1 MAVRTDPNDSFE
13 MLAQEHLHPLYS
25 MAVRLTRQPQE
36 AEDLVQETLLRA
48 YRFFDKYER
57 GTNFKAWIFKI
68 LKNVFI
74 NRYRKTQ
81 TEPDTV
87 EFGAIEEGLES
98 LVDNVSP
105 GTQPAPVDPESIL
118 MRGVVD
124 GEIEGALDELPPEY
138 RMVLLMAVVEEMSYK
153 EIAAALS
160 IPIGTVMSRLHRAR
174 RLLQGRLV
182 DYGRSR
188 GLIPGRRDSSPV
200 ADISRFRR
208 GKP

>member
-1 MAVRTDPNDSFE
+1 MAARTDPNDGFE
-13 MLAQEHLHPLYS
+13 KLAEENLHPLYS

-68 LKNVFI
+68 LKNAFI
-74 NRYRKTQ
+74 NRYRKAQ
-81 TEPDTV
+81 TEPATV
-87 EFGAIEEGLES
+87 DFGAIEEGLET
-98 LVDNVSP
+98 LVDGVSP
-105 GTQPAPVDPESIL
+105 GTQAAPSDPESIL
-118 MRGVVD
+118 MQGAVD

-182 DYGRSR
+182 EYGHRR
-188 GLIPGRRDSSPV
+188 GLISGRRESPPV
-200 ADISRFRR
+200 VDISQFRR